1 MQRKFCIRQLI
12 SRNHVRLKMC
22 GAVKGQERV
31 GWRRKDCDKTKQ
43 SIYTSLV
50 PSAAK
55 DRVFFN
61 SPWTNSTTLTH
72 LFSLIPSSWSPLPF
86 LSFSLL
92 LCFSF
97 PYSCER
103 KEGNCLV
110 QDCDHALCTSTY
122 PTTQHS
128 SKKLQS
134 WRVVTSWLSFWIPIK
149 NVLAVGGNPLKRIIF
164 AAL

>member
-22 GAVKGQERV
+22 GAVKGQE
-31 GWRRKDCDKTKQ
+31 WAEEEKTDKTKQ

-50 PSAAK
+50 PSAGK
-55 DRVFFN
+55 DRVFIH
-61 SPWTNSTTLTH
+61 SPWTNSTTLAH
-72 LFSLIPSSWSPLPF
+72 LFSLIPSSWCPLPL
-86 LSFSLL
+86 LSLSLL

-110 QDCDHALCTSTY
+110 QDCDHALCTSTHP
-122 PTTQHS
+122 PTRHS

-134 WRVVTSWLSFWIPIK
+134 
-149 NVLAVGGNPLKRIIF
+149 
-164 AAL
+164 